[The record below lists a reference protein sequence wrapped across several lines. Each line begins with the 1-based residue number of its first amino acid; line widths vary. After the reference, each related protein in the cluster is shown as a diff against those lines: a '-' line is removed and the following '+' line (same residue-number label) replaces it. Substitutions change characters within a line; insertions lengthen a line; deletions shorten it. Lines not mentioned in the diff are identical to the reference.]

1 VEFTELKD
9 LYSHLDARGVEYKRD
24 YQIASLFQRLR
35 DVKHEAGQTK
45 EAEIAQWEV
54 DCFSFRTQGGKLR
67 SMFSGTNNKGQPVE
81 YPAISKLSDS
91 GLDHIEGRLKSTTN
105 PILRARYA
113 HILWESRRKH
123 KKYAEIA
130 VDAYLK
136 LVESYEEQDKNAPEG
151 HSGLYV
157 LSSIEQAASLG
168 FSVGYRVPDLC
179 SGISRLVKEF
189 NVQSSSAFVVR
200 ARLINYMLENKANF
214 ASDCFAGFPEVC
226 LGLGQKFFEENRFHN
241 SLDIFRAGE
250 RVDRKL
256 GVKTH
261 DWPRSIAESYEGLMN
276 ERAESDLAV
285 MPFCQNAIEQ
295 YRKLG
300 DDKKVEEL
308 EKRYEYLRGKQ
319 KFGKVSREIDLTEFR
334 NQCRDV
340 AQNLCAAEPDT
351 IISTL
356 IADKSLLPRRKD
368 MEKNAEEL
376 NKTAVLTSIVPV
388 AITDQH
394 GHTAEHF
401 VTEEE
406 KLYFRTIE
414 QYTFSIQLEKQFLI
428 DEIFIGAIK
437 KDRINISTVMHFL
450 QKNSWYGKN
459 ITKRLPSG
467 ETITYNWLNLI
478 APGLNEYFVQI
489 QWHLSQP
496 AYVPSFVLA
505 IDSLVLKIEGLVRDI
520 CVFSGVTTFYQAKDK
535 QGRIVVRE
543 KDINWLLREEPIR
556 SLFDEDDLLF
566 FKFVLIEK
574 AGLNLRHK
582 IAHCLIYHPE
592 YNISCMHLLLL
603 VLLRLGRYD
612 FVKSSGTVEERVEE
626 LQ

>member
-9 LYSHLDARGVEYKRD
+9 LYDHLEASGTEYERD
-24 YQIASLFQRLR
+24 YQIASLFQNLR
-35 DVKHEAGQTK
+35 DLKHQAGQTR
-45 EAEIAQWEV
+45 EAEMAQWEV
-54 DCFSFRTQGGKLR
+54 DCFSFRTQDGRLQ
-67 SMFSGTNNKGQPVE
+67 SMFSGTDDKGQPVE
-81 YPAISKLSDS
+81 YPAISTLSD
-91 GLDHIEGRLKSTTN
+91 GELDYIQRRLEITTN

-113 HILWESRRKH
+113 HILWDSRRKH

-130 VDAYLK
+130 VDAYLE
-136 LVESYEEQDKNAPEG
+136 LVKPYEEKDKNAPES

-157 LSSIEQAASLG
+157 LTSIEQATSLG
-168 FSVGYRVPDLC
+168 TAVGYRVADLR
-179 SGISRLVKEF
+179 SELRRLVKEF
-189 NVQSSSAFVVR
+189 NPESSSAFVMR
-200 ARLINYMLENKANF
+200 LRLIRYMLENKSNF
-214 ASDCFAGFPEVC
+214 PPECLDGFPEVC
-226 LGLGQKFFEENRFHN
+226 LRFGQKFFERNRFHN
-241 SLDIFRAGE
+241 AIDIFQAGE

-256 GVKTH
+256 GLKTH

-285 MPFCQNAIEQ
+285 MPFCQSAIEQ
-295 YRKLG
+295 YRKIG
-300 DDKKVEEL
+300 DTKKVAEL
-308 EKRYEYLRGKQ
+308 EKRYEDFIGKQ
-319 KFGKVSREIDLTEFR
+319 KFGRFSREIDLTEFR

-340 AQNLCAAEPDT
+340 AQKLCAADPDT

-376 NKTAVLTSIVPV
+376 NKTAVLTSIAPV

-401 VTEEE
+401 VTDDE

-414 QYTFSIQLEKQFLI
+414 QYAFSIQLEKQFLI
-428 DEIFIGAIK
+428 NEIFIAAIK
-437 KDRINISTVMHFL
+437 RDRLNIYTVMQFF

-459 ITKRLPSG
+459 IVKRLPGG

-478 APGLNEYFVQI
+478 APGLNDYFIQM

-505 IDSLVLKIEGLVRDI
+505 MDSLVLKIEGFVRDI

-543 KDINWLLREEPIR
+543 KDINWLLREEPIK

-592 YNISCMHLLLL
+592 YNITCMHLLLL
-603 VLLRLGRYD
+603 VLFRLGRYD
-612 FVKSSGTVEERVEE
+612 FVKSGGIVEEGVEE
-626 LQ
+626 LK